1 MMKLKTAMSELENRS
16 NTVMAEKE
24 NLELELERR
33 AIQGDYNPTDTKVL
47 HFRNNPMQQA
57 TEEHSLRL
65 SKLQG
70 DNESLKTR
78 IKLLEE
84 GQSKDLTLLVG
95 QKMEE
100 MYLRKKF
107 KN

>member
-1 MMKLKTAMSELENRS
+1 MIQMKSTMVELESRL
-16 NTVMAEKE
+16 NTVMTEKE

-33 AIQGDYNPTDTKVL
+33 AIQGDYDPTDTKVL
-47 HFRNNPMQQA
+47 HFRNNPLQQA